1 MKWNEKV
8 VLVTGGTGSFGKKFI
23 RIMLEAYHPAKII
36 VFSRDELKQHEMRVS
51 GGFDDPSIRY
61 FIGDIRDKER
71 LARAMYGVDV
81 VVHTAALKQVPAC
94 EYNPMEAIKTNIL
107 GSSNV
112 VDAAIENNVEKVL
125 ALSTD
130 KAVNPVNLYGATK
143 LAAEKLLIQ
152 SNAYAG
158 GRKTRIACTRYGNVV
173 GSRGSV
179 VPLFVKQRP
188 TGTLTITDERMTR
201 FWISL
206 EQGVRFVIRCIE
218 EMQGGE
224 VFVPKIPSMKM
235 VDLARAMAP
244 EAEVKIIGIRPG
256 EKLHESLIS
265 EDEARTTVELP
276 DMFVVQPAVESLWFG
291 HAWEDKGTPLPDGFT
306 YTSANNTDWLDVEG
320 INKIIK
326 PIEAELEK

>member
-1 MKWNEKV
+1 MDWTDKV

-23 RIMLEAYHPAKII
+23 EILLKEYNPAKII

-51 GGFDDPSIRY
+51 GFNQPNIRY
-61 FIGDIRDKER
+61 FIGDVRDRER
-71 LARAMYGVDV
+71 MFRASYGVDIV
-81 VVHTAALKQVPAC
+81 IHAAALKQVPAC

-112 VDAAIENNVEKVL
+112 VDAALENGVEKVL

-158 GRKTRIACTRYGNVV
+158 GRKTRISCVRYGNVV

-179 VPLFVKQRP
+179 VPLFLRQRAS
-188 TGTLTITDERMTR
+188 GKLTITDERMTR

-206 EQGVRFVIRCIE
+206 EQGVRFVIRCVE
-218 EMQGGE
+218 QMQGGE
-224 VFVPKIPSMKM
+224 VFVPKIPSMTM
-235 VDLARAMAP
+235 LDLAKAIAP
-244 EAEVKIIGIRPG
+244 EAEVEIIGIRPG
-256 EKLHESLIS
+256 EKLHEVLIS
-265 EDEARTTVELP
+265 EDEARTTVELD
-276 DMFVVQPAVESLWFG
+276 DMYVVQPAAALWFG
-291 HAWEDKGTPLPDGFT
+291 YAWEKQGKPLPEGFT
-306 YTSANNTDWLDVEG
+306 YISNANTRWLNVRQIQEIIAPFEEG
-320 INKIIK
+320 EK
-326 PIEAELEK
+326 PK